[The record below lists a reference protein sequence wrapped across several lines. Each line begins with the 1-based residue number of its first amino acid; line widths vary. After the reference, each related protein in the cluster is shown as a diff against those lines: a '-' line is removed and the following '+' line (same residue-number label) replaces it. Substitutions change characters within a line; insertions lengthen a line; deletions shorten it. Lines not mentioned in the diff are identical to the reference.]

1 MMTTNQSY
9 NRERCMCTTVELSAA
24 FCF

>member
-1 MMTTNQSY
+1 MTTNQSY